1 MAAPLEEL
9 TWINR
14 RLRRTHHLPPQE
26 PDDDPGW
33 VLKRGLGMIR
43 QLGFNKLAAIAA
55 LAMVT
60 ASPLAISRASA
71 ADIATPVYKAP
82 AAPVVEARSPWQIR
96 LRALGVITSSGGS
109 IDGILGSD
117 LDYSN
122 TVIPELDIT
131 YYFTENWAAEL
142 ILGAASAN
150 VNGAGSVS
158 GLGKIGDVWMLPPT
172 LMLQYHFTDFGV
184 FKPYVGAG
192 VNYTF
197 FFNQSG
203 DAVDTLNVKD
213 SWGWALQ
220 AGFDYMIDQ
229 HWGLNFDVK
238 KIFLEPDFTATVGNT
253 VLTGKADLNPWLI
266 GGGVTYRF

>member
-1 MAAPLEEL
+1 
-9 TWINR
+9 
-14 RLRRTHHLPPQE
+14 
-26 PDDDPGW
+26 
-33 VLKRGLGMIR
+33 
-43 QLGFNKLAAIAA
+43 
-55 LAMVT
+55 
-60 ASPLAISRASA
+60 
-71 ADIATPVYKAP
+71 
-82 AAPVVEARSPWQIR
+82 
-96 LRALGVITSSGGS
+96 
-109 IDGILGSD
+109 
-117 LDYSN
+117 
-122 TVIPELDIT
+122 
-131 YYFTENWAAEL
+131 
-142 ILGAASAN
+142 
-150 VNGAGSVS
+150 
-158 GLGKIGDVWMLPPT
+158 MLPPT
-172 LMLQYHFTDFGV
+172 LMLQYHFTDFGA